1 MVKIDIE
8 YICDE
13 CGKIRK
19 EKTIVHKGYE
29 DCNYILE
36 NKDAGFMPSGWSYEV
51 DKKDRT
57 KLHCPKCTKKHVPKD
72 AVCVA

>member
-19 EKTIVHKGYE
+19 EKTIIHKGYKDVE
-29 DCNYILE
+29 YIIQ
-36 NKDAGFMPSGWSYEV
+36 NKNIGYLPRNWSYAI
-51 DKKDRT
+51 DKKSRT
-57 KLHCPKCTKKHVPKD
+57 KLSCPKCSKLRLIN